1 LLLENVVMAPLER
14 ALAEAE
20 IARLITRYAVLNDE
34 GDFDALAALFMDDGI
49 FVRPSGGDP
58 IVGRANILT
67 SYKAR
72 PPRRTRHI
80 ISNILVEVRSPSE
93 AEARSTM
100 LLYAVAPGET
110 RTTQAPLLGGSRD
123 RVVCVDGTWL
133 FAERRGWLDFQIGA

>member
-1 LLLENVVMAPLER
+1 MTPLER

-20 IARLITRYAVLNDE
+20 IARLVTRYAALNDE
-34 GDFDALAALFMDDGI
+34 GDFDALAALFTDDGI
-49 FVRPSGGDP
+49 FIRPSGGDP
-58 IVGRANILT
+58 IVGRANILA

-93 AEARSTM
+93 AECRSTM

-110 RTTQAPLLGGSRD
+110 LPEAPMLPSDASAGRLM
-123 RVVCVDGTWL
+123 
-133 FAERRGWLDFQIGA
+133 ERRRQ